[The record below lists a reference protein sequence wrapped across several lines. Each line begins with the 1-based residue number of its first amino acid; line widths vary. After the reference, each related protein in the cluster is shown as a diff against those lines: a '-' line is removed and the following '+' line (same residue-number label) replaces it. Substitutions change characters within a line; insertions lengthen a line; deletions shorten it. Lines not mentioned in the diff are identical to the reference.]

1 MGWRQRPIQLPQFDQ
16 MELAMK
22 KLFTLM
28 AFAVTMAGGHAIAHE
43 SPARHGGIV
52 KSAGDISFELVNKD
66 GKTTIYV
73 ADHGK
78 DVPMAGGSGTLTV
91 LKGAE
96 KTELPLESGGGNT
109 LVVKGDAKLG
119 PGAKAVANIVF
130 PDKSTMGV
138 RFSIK

>member
-1 MGWRQRPIQLPQFDQ
+1 
-16 MELAMK
+16 MK
-22 KLFTLM
+22 KLFALM
-28 AFAVTMAGGHAIAHE
+28 TIAAALAGGQALAHD

-52 KSAGDISFELVNKD
+52 KSAGDLSFELVNKE

-73 ADHGK
+73 DDHGK
-78 DVPMAGGSGTLTV
+78 DVPMAGASGTLTV

-96 KTELPLESGGGNT
+96 KSEWPLEAAGGNM

>member
-1 MGWRQRPIQLPQFDQ
+1 
-16 MELAMK
+16 MEIAMK

-28 AFAVTMAGGHAIAHE
+28 AFAAAIASSPAIAHD
-43 SPARHGGIV
+43 SPAKHGGIV

-73 ADHGK
+73 DDHGK
-78 DVPMAGGSGTLTV
+78 DVPMVGGSGTLTV
-91 LKGAE
+91 LKGTE
-96 KTELPLESGGGNT
+96 KFELPLESGGGNM
-109 LVVKGDAKLG
+109 LVVKGDAKLA

-130 PDKSTMGV
+130 PDKSSMGV

>member
-1 MGWRQRPIQLPQFDQ
+1 
-16 MELAMK
+16 MK
-22 KLFTLM
+22 KLFALT
-28 AFAVTMAGGHAIAHE
+28 AFAVALASGHAIAHE
-43 SPARHGGIV
+43 SPAKHGGIV
-52 KSAGDISFELVNKD
+52 KSAGDMSFELVNKD

-73 ADHGK
+73 DDHGK
-78 DVPMAGGSGTLTV
+78 EVPMAGGSGTLTV

-96 KTELPLESGGGNT
+96 KAELALEAGGGNT

-119 PGAKAVANIVF
+119 SGAKAVANIVF

>member
-1 MGWRQRPIQLPQFDQ
+1 MN
-16 MELAMK
+16 
-22 KLFTLM
+22 KLFASV
-28 AFAVTMAGGHAIAHE
+28 AFAAALAASQAAAHD

-52 KSAGDISFELVNKD
+52 KSAGDLSFELVNKD

-73 ADHGK
+73 DDHGK

-91 LKGAE
+91 LKGTA
-96 KTELPLESGGGNT
+96 KSELPLEPGGGNT